1 MRIIE
6 GFEAARKALT
16 RATATGGDE
25 REAAVRDIVENVRRR
40 GDDALYEFTERFD
53 GVRLSKLEVS
63 RDDVEKA
70 YRGTEAE
77 LLAALQTARDRIAA
91 FHEEQKAALLKDSKS
106 KRLGWVVRPLRSV
119 GVMVPGVQAPLP
131 SSVLMTTVPA
141 RVAGV
146 QEVVV
151 VTAPRKDGTIAPVTL
166 AACRLAEAD
175 RVFSIGGAQAV
186 AALAYGTETV
196 PRVDKIC
203 GPGNI
208 YGQLAKKTVYGA
220 VGIDGMYGPSEV
232 IIIADGTANPAYAA
246 ADLLGQAEHASG
258 ATAIMITT
266 SKDTAEAVQQEIT
279 AQLEKL
285 ERKEATATAM
295 EQKGFIAVVDSIEQA
310 IELGNLYAPEHL
322 CIVTRNAEAYA
333 DKVTNAGCLFVGE
346 NAIEVLVD
354 YVAGPSHVLP
364 TDGTARF
371 SSTLNVTDFVKI
383 MTVVGTDQKDIK
395 ELGRAASIIARAE
408 GLDAHARAIEKRLEK
423 GNRG

>member
-6 GFEAARKALT
+6 GYEAAKKALT
-16 RATATGGDE
+16 RAAATGDDE
-25 REAAVRDIVENVRRR
+25 REALVRDIVDNVRRR
-40 GDDALYEFTERFD
+40 GDAAVYEYTERFD
-53 GVRLSKLEVS
+53 GVRLRKLEVS
-63 RDDVEKA
+63 RGDIEKA
-70 YRGTEAE
+70 YRDTDGD
-77 LLAALQTARDRIAA
+77 LLKALQTARDRIAA
-91 FHEEQKAALLKDSKS
+91 FHEEQKATLLRDGTRE
-106 KRLGWVVRPLRSV
+106 RLGWVVRPLGSV

-131 SSVLMTTVPA
+131 SSVLMTAVPA

-146 QEVVV
+146 KEVVV
-151 VTAPRKDGTIAPVTL
+151 VTAPRKDGTVSPVTL
-166 AACRLAEAD
+166 AACRLADAD

-208 YGQLAKKTVYGA
+208 YGQLAKKAVYGA

-232 IIIADGTANPAYAA
+232 IIIADETANPAYTA

-258 ATAIMITT
+258 ATAILITT
-266 SKDTAEAVQQEIT
+266 SRETAEAVQREIT
-279 AQLEKL
+279 TQLGKL
-285 ERKEATATAM
+285 ERKEATAAAL
-295 EQKGFIAVVDSIEQA
+295 EQKGFIAVVDSSEQA
-310 IELGNLYAPEHL
+310 LELGNLYAPEHL
-322 CIVTRNAEAYA
+322 CIATKNVASYA

-371 SSTLNVTDFVKI
+371 SSTLNVTDFVKL
-383 MTVVGTDQKDIK
+383 MTVVSTDEKDIK
-395 ELGRAASIIARAE
+395 ELGKAASIIARAE
-408 GLDAHARAIEKRLEK
+408 GLDAHARAIEKRLE
-423 GNRG
+423 NSN

>member
-6 GFEAARKALT
+6 GYEAARKALT
-16 RATATGGDE
+16 RVAATGDDE
-25 REAAVRDIVENVRRR
+25 REAAVRDIVDNVRRR
-40 GDDALYEFTERFD
+40 GDAAVYEFTERFD

-63 RDDVEKA
+63 RDDIEKA
-70 YRGTEAE
+70 YRNTDKE
-77 LLAALQTARDRIAA
+77 LLSALETARDRIAA
-91 FHEEQKAALLKDSKS
+91 FHEEQKAILLRGSKN

-131 SSVLMTTVPA
+131 SSVLMTAVPTK
-141 RVAGV
+141 VAGV
-146 QEVVV
+146 QEVAV
-151 VTAPRKDGTIAPVTL
+151 VTAPRKDGTIAPVIL

-186 AALAYGTETV
+186 AALAYGTESV

-208 YGQLAKKTVYGA
+208 YGQLAKKMVYGV

-232 IIIADGTANPAYAA
+232 VIIADETANPAYAA

-266 SKDTAEAVQQEIT
+266 SKDTAEAVQLEIN
-279 AQLEKL
+279 AQLEEL
-285 ERKEATATAM
+285 ERKEATEAAL
-295 EQKGFIAVVDSIEQA
+295 EQKGFIAVVDSIEEA

-322 CIVTRNAEAYA
+322 CIVTRNAEVYA
-333 DKVTNAGCLFVGE
+333 EKVTNAGCLFVGE

-383 MTVVGTDQKDIK
+383 MTVAGTDENDIK
-395 ELGRAASIIARAE
+395 ELGKAASIIARAE

-423 GNRG
+423 GS